1 MDTTLPETRGA
12 IAFAHEQLG
21 GAAPPEPHADDLI
34 LEVVEL
40 TKWYGPRLA
49 VDRLTFVVRRGE
61 IFGFLGPNGAGKT
74 TSIAMILGLLA
85 PSAGSVRIL
94 GRPLT
99 SDATSALRQVG
110 AIIETPAFYPY
121 LSAYDNLRVLAGV
134 RGGVPS
140 GRIAEALERVGL
152 STRAHNRVGSFS
164 LGMKQRLGLAGALL
178 HHPALL
184 ILDEPSNGLDPA
196 GIVAMRQ
203 LLLDLARDGATI
215 LLCSHLLA
223 EVQQICDRVLILA
236 EGRMVA
242 QGEVLHLLRRGA
254 HTRLR
259 VDNLPL
265 AERLLRDAAWVE
277 GVVRDGDALLV
288 TLTDAHDLTLG
299 RLLAANGLAVLELRR
314 QELDLE
320 QMFLALT
327 GQPRHGGSL

>member
-1 MDTTLPETRGA
+1 MDRTQPRAQGST
-12 IAFAHEQLG
+12 AFVHEQFG
-21 GAAPPEPHADDLI
+21 GAAPPESHADDVV

-40 TKWYGPRLA
+40 TKQYGSRLA
-49 VDRLTFVVRRGE
+49 VDRLTFAVCRGE

-99 SDATSALRQVG
+99 RGDTSALRRVG
-110 AIIETPAFYPY
+110 AIVETPAFYPY

-134 RGGVPS
+134 RGGVPA

-152 STRAHNRVGSFS
+152 SARAHNRVGSFS

-178 HHPALL
+178 HRPALL

-203 LLLDLARDGATI
+203 LLLDLAREGTTI

-223 EVQQICDRVLILA
+223 EVQQVCDRVLILA
-236 EGRMVA
+236 EGLMVA
-242 QGEVLHLLRRGA
+242 QGEVTHLLRRGA

-265 AERLLRDAAWVE
+265 AERLLCEAAWVE

-288 TLTDAHDLTLG
+288 TMSGAHDLTLG
-299 RLLAANGLAVLELRR
+299 RLLAANGLIVLELRR

-320 QMFLALT
+320 RLFLALT
-327 GQPRHGGSL
+327 GQPRERGSS